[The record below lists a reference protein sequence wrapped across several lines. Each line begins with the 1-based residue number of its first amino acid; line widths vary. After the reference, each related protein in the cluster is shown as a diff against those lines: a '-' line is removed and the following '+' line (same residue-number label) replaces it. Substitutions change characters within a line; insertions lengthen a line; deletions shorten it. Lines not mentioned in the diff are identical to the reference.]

1 MERGLI
7 RAMSETISPQA
18 LAAQIKAHPFGDADI
33 AMAVLEDPDVAEVY
47 SASTSTFPAKHWLE
61 TYRAS
66 FVQMAKKS
74 KVHGGD
80 AVLQALEK
88 LPPNDP
94 ISLFAYDADGRLGLF
109 WMTGDNRLVGFAI
122 VVPKK

>member
-1 MERGLI
+1 MAENP
-7 RAMSETISPQA
+7 AVSPQA
-18 LAAQIKAHPFGDADI
+18 LAAQIKAHALGDAEMAI
-33 AMAVLEDPDVAEVY
+33 ALLENPDVAEVY
-47 SASTSTFPAKHWLE
+47 SASTSTFPAKHWLD
-61 TYRAS
+61 TYRTS

-80 AVLQALEK
+80 AALQELEK

-94 ISLFAYDADGRLGLF
+94 ISLFAYDANGQLGLF
-109 WMTGDNRLVGFAI
+109 WLTEDNRLVGFAI